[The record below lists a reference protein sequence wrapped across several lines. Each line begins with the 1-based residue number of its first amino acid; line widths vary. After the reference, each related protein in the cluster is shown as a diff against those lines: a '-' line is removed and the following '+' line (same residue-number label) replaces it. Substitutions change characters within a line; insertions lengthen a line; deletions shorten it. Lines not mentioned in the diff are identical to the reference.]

1 MVEGSCVIVFLYVA
15 LQRILSDFEH
25 FCVPVHWFYSI
36 APAML
41 RQASYGTIK
50 IGTYQSL
57 KRLFVERP
65 EGEWGILSHLQTGGG
80 LFVFLFKWFC
90 IRFSA
95 AYL

>member
-1 MVEGSCVIVFLYVA
+1 MA
-15 LQRILSDFEH
+15 LKRILSDFEH

-65 EGEWGILSHLQTGGG
+65 EGEWGILVPLADRRWVVC
-80 LFVFLFKWFC
+80 LFIQVVC
-90 IRFSA
+90 IRLSA